1 MSENENMNELD
12 SELDSEWQTDENTES
27 NEENDAEQTW
37 LNISKWIVYKG
48 DTDRDIRED
57 MEEGY
62 LNYAMSVI
70 VSRALPDIRDGFKPV
85 HRRIMYS
92 MHEQGLKSTA
102 KFRKSATVV
111 GHVLWS
117 YHPHGDSSVY
127 EAMVRMAQDFSLRY
141 PLVNG
146 QGNFGSMD
154 GDNAAAY
161 RYTEAKMTKL
171 AEFMLSDIEKETV
184 DFRDNF
190 DTTKQEPTVMPARI
204 PNLLMNWVMGIAVGM
219 ATNIPPHNLNELID
233 AIEYLLKVPDISEVT
248 VENLMDFIQGP
259 DFPTGGIVYDKEAIL
274 TAYSTGRGSVIVR
287 WVANIEQNAKGR
299 NFINISEI
307 PYGLNKSSL
316 VEKIADLV
324 RDKKIVGI
332 SDLRD
337 ESNKD
342 SVRVIVELKKDAFPK
357 KVLNQ
362 LYKLTQL
369 QTSFGYNMIWLG
381 ERGMQPRLFN
391 LKEFLEAFIDHRKEV
406 VQRKTIYELKIAEA
420 RAHILEWLKK
430 ALDHIDAV
438 IKTIRAS
445 KTKDDAKVALMKDF
459 AFTQI
464 QAEAILEMKLNK
476 LAGLE
481 RQKLE
486 DELNEKLLLIAD
498 LKDILAKPER
508 IIAIMIEDLD
518 YIKETFGDERRTQ
531 VNAWK
536 VGEFNPKDTI
546 PNEDVF
552 VVLTKNSYIKRLKA
566 NSFRTQRRWGKW
578 VTTWAKENDEIKL
591 IVPTSNHSDLLYF
604 TTKGRV
610 FTLPAYE
617 VPETTRT
624 AKGQPIVNLLSL
636 QKGEEV
642 AAILDI
648 SKEEN
653 KYLFFVSKKGIVKKL
668 AMSDVQ
674 NIRANGLKVVWVKDG
689 DDLMWVK
696 TTSWE
701 DSIFIATKVGKAIQ
715 FSETDVRPMGRAAAW
730 VRGIN
735 LKPDD
740 EVIEVAIVWADK
752 EFVLIVTEKGM
763 WKITGIDQYRNQK
776 RWGAWVKAMAVTDKT
791 GKLVSAKIL
800 SDEDRKNSEI
810 ILISKGWQTI
820 RITLK
825 GIRKTSRVTQW
836 VILTKLKKS
845 WDKVVRASIVR
856 EGEEEDA

>member
-12 SELDSEWQTDENTES
+12 SELNSEWQTDENTES

-406 VQRKTIYELKIAEA
+406 VERKTIYELKIAEA

-486 DELNEKLLLIAD
+486 DELNEKLLLITD

-518 YIKETFGDERRTQ
+518 YIKDTFGDERRTQ

-740 EVIEVAIVWADK
+740 EVIEVAIVWEDK

-836 VILTKLKKS
+836 VILTKLKKA